1 MSEALSTCV
10 LAALHGGDETLADG
24 VGADELRRAAERCA
38 HRIERAI
45 AAQGGQ
51 LLQATPTRT
60 LARFANAD
68 AAVQAAAIAL
78 ERIRSLPPLHGMA
91 PPVRIGVHCAPVDNR
106 GAEPAGEGVTEAV
119 RIAGAC
125 EAGQALGSAALISQL
140 GSAARHLVARLPQT
154 GQRARGPGG
163 DLHEIGRIE
172 AAAGPALP
180 TLQAQTMRLRLR
192 HRQNVIHIDEARP
205 VVLIGRE
212 LGNDIVISDP
222 RASRQHAR
230 IERRSEGFML
240 FDASSNGTFVSA
252 DDRPE
257 RVVRR
262 ASLELRGRG
271 RIGCGFAPGN
281 GEAELLFFDFD

>member
-154 GQRARGPGG
+154 GQRARTGRGPARDRPHRSRRRAGAA
-163 DLHEIGRIE
+163 D
-172 AAAGPALP
+172 AAG
-180 TLQAQTMRLRLR
+180 
-192 HRQNVIHIDEARP
+192 
-205 VVLIGRE
+205 
-212 LGNDIVISDP
+212 
-222 RASRQHAR
+222 
-230 IERRSEGFML
+230 
-240 FDASSNGTFVSA
+240 A
-252 DDRPE
+252 DDAPSAAPSSE
-257 RVVRR
+257 RDPYR
-262 ASLELRGRG
+262 
-271 RIGCGFAPGN
+271 
-281 GEAELLFFDFD
+281 